1 MPEPMT
7 SSRPYLVRALY
18 EWILDNSCTPH
29 VVVNALADGVEV
41 PQEHVDDGRIVLN
54 ISPTAVQDLH
64 IDDHFIGFNGRFAG
78 VPRQITV
85 PMKALMGIYARE
97 NGQGMM
103 FEEQPETN
111 PDPEP
116 STRDKAGSSAASKA
130 EDKLKKPAL
139 RLVK

>member
-64 IDDHFIGFNGRFAG
+64 IDDHFIEFNGRFAG

-103 FEEQPETN
+103 FEEQPETS
-111 PDPEP
+111 PDPDP
-116 STRDKAGSSAASKA
+116 STKDEGGASAASKA

>member
-1 MPEPMT
+1 MT
-7 SSRPYLVRALY
+7 SSRPYLVRAIY

-64 IDDHFIGFNGRFAG
+64 IDDHFIEFNGRFAG

-103 FEEQPETN
+103 FEEQPETS
-111 PDPEP
+111 PDPDP
-116 STRDKAGSSAASKA
+116 STKDEGGASAASKA
-130 EDKLKKPAL
+130 EDKLRKPAL

>member
-54 ISPTAVQDLH
+54 ISPSAVQDLH
-64 IDDHFIGFNGRFAG
+64 IDDHFIRFNGRFAG

-116 STRDKAGSSAASKA
+116 STKDKAGSSAASKA

>member
-1 MPEPMT
+1 MT

-64 IDDHFIGFNGRFAG
+64 IGDHFIGFNGRFAG

-103 FEEQPETN
+103 FEEQPETS
-111 PDPEP
+111 PDPDP
-116 STRDKAGSSAASKA
+116 STKDEGGASAASKA
-130 EDKLKKPAL
+130 EDKLRKPAL

>member
-1 MPEPMT
+1 MT

-64 IDDHFIGFNGRFAG
+64 IDDHFIEFNGRFAG

-103 FEEQPETN
+103 FEEQPETS
-111 PDPEP
+111 PDPDP
-116 STRDKAGSSAASKA
+116 STKDEGGASAASKA
-130 EDKLKKPAL
+130 EDKLRKPAL

>member
-64 IDDHFIGFNGRFAG
+64 IDDHFIEFNGRFAG

-103 FEEQPETN
+103 FEEQPETS
-111 PDPEP
+111 PDPDP
-116 STRDKAGSSAASKA
+116 STKDEGGASAASKA
-130 EDKLKKPAL
+130 EDKLRKPAL

>member
-18 EWILDNSCTPH
+18 EWILDNACTPH
-29 VVVNALADGVEV
+29 IVVNALAEGVEV
-41 PQEHVDDGRIVLN
+41 PQEHVKDGRIVLN
-54 ISPTAVQDLH
+54 ISPSAVQDLH
-64 IDDHFIGFNGRFAG
+64 IDDHFVGFSGRFAG
-78 VPRQITV
+78 VPRQITA
-85 PMKALMGIYARE
+85 PMKALIGIYARE

-103 FEEQPETN
+103 FEDQPETS

-116 STRDKAGSSAASKA
+116 STQGERVKTPAGKA
-130 EDKLKKPAL
+130 ETSLKKPAL